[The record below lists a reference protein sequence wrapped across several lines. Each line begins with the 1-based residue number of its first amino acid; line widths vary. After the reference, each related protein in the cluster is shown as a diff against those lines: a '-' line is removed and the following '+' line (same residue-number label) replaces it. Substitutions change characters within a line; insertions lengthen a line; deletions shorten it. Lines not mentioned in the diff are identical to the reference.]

1 MSTGNPPVIDKAHDA
16 AAILAVNHSAM
27 AAVPA
32 KASVDGDA
40 DAPITDEISPL
51 LDLHTDPISTVAGA
65 PPPSSAVNSL
75 ESGNNVV

>member
-16 AAILAVNHSAM
+16 AAILAANHSAM
-27 AAVPA
+27 AGDAA
-32 KASVDGDA
+32 KAYVDGDA

-51 LDLHTDPISTVAGA
+51 LDLHTDPSTVAGA

-75 ESGNNVV
+75 ESGNNAV